1 MNVAT
6 GAGQG
11 KDAVEASV
19 DAGGRMGV
27 DRYIEERMHQYQGWY
42 DAKAVKTKRRHLQM
56 RAVSVVAGAIVP
68 VLVNVHAAYMSAVTT
83 ALSLLV
89 VILVSLESVFH
100 YREQW
105 KNYRSTEQFI
115 GHEAVFFEAGI
126 GPYEG
131 LGPDVAFRRLVE
143 RVENA
148 IAAENA
154 STLNTMTLAGQV
166 AGDSKETLG

>member
-1 MNVAT
+1 
-6 GAGQG
+6 
-11 KDAVEASV
+11 
-19 DAGGRMGV
+19 
-27 DRYIEERMHQYQGWY
+27 
-42 DAKAVKTKRRHLQM
+42 
-56 RAVSVVAGAIVP
+56 
-68 VLVNVHAAYMSAVTT
+68 
-83 ALSLLV
+83 
-89 VILVSLESVFH
+89 VSLESVFH

-105 KNYRSTEQFI
+105 KNYRAAEQFI

-126 GPYEG
+126 GPYED
-131 LGPDVAFRRLVE
+131 LGPDVAFRCLVE